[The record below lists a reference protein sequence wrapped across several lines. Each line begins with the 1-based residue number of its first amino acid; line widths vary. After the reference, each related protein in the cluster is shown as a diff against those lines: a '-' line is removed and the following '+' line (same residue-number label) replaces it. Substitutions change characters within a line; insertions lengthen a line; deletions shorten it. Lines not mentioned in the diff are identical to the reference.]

1 MPMPAAGSPMTAIGR
16 ESLQKVIDFCS
27 AGWRE
32 ADQAT
37 GQTDAL
43 KDGQKKAYNAVFY
56 FARDLMD
63 GKP

>member
-1 MPMPAAGSPMTAIGR
+1 MTDSTRQAF
-16 ESLQKVIDFCS
+16 QKIIDFCS

-32 ADQAT
+32 ADQAP
-37 GQTDAL
+37 GLTDDM
-43 KDGQKKAYNAVFY
+43 KNDQKQAYNAVFH